1 MGSGRVKDE
10 RIRRCDPDQRNG
22 LNLKKDNFMK
32 EWVTLELE
40 DDTVRFTPD
49 GRIAVIDAIGALSET
64 DCPVCVWEDLKRR
77 HPRVADLCV
86 NYAFLEIE
94 DEDVPVADSRSWM
107 VIQSLLLDHLID
119 SES

>member
-1 MGSGRVKDE
+1 ME
-10 RIRRCDPDQRNG
+10 
-22 LNLKKDNFMK
+22 

-64 DCPVCVWEDLKRR
+64 DCPVCLWEDLKRS
-77 HPRVADLCV
+77 HPRVAELCG
-86 NYAFLEIE
+86 NYAFPE
-94 DEDVPVADSRSWM
+94 DEDIPVADGRSWM
-107 VIQSLLLDHLID
+107 IIQSLLLDHLID